1 MENLRNYF
9 EHILNFENNG
19 LVAVDRCHNLF
30 LIGAVLSK
38 KPESVLELGIGTGYI
53 TLSLIHA
60 LRYNQKGKLTC
71 VDDWSEWGGTEPEGI
86 NAYRSAGAEIVA
98 PVSEGEFVRNCP
110 SDSYDF
116 LISDADTFL
125 SGLWVDEHIR
135 ITKDNGF
142 MFFHNT
148 NRKAEYPN
156 LQLIE
161 QRMIEL
167 GLYYCHFIESSRP
180 DEHCGRGWLFAIN
193 RKLKRTP
200 NTQNLTKAGEAFQ
213 TPDAGSAT
221 NIASFLDKPVQEL
234 LYLGLVT
241 GKNYGW
247 GVCSKYLIRELS
259 NKASI
264 HVLNE
269 ADGSATNRG
278 LNGKL
283 FQALTSV
290 DFFSMY
296 KDARGRENYG
306 YTFFENELT
315 VNSVENAKKY
325 NLVLGGSSWCRD
337 RMLERGINNC
347 GVLIQGID
355 PEYFYPITE
364 EKRQDNFVVF
374 SGGKF
379 ELRKGQ
385 DLLLRAMKILQ
396 EKYSDIIL
404 VNCWYN
410 IWPQSMQLMKYSRYI
425 DFEYKEGCSWTE
437 IMSHIYEINGL
448 DPTRIKTYGL
458 VSNEAQREI
467 YKTTDIGVFPNRC
480 EGGTNLVLMEY
491 MACAKPAIVSFTSG
505 HKDIVNRENALL
517 LNDLYNFNLVD
528 VDNKLVGRWQEPSVD
543 QLVSNIEYA
552 YHHREQI
559 RKIGKRAGEDLKDY
573 TWERSARHLLDI
585 LGV

>member
-9 EHILNFENNG
+9 EHILNFENSS

-30 LIGAVLSK
+30 LIGALLSK

-53 TLSLIHA
+53 TLSVIHA
-60 LRYNQKGKLTC
+60 LRYNQKGRLTC
-71 VDDWSEWGGTEPEGI
+71 VDDWSEWGGAEPDGI
-86 NAYRSAGAEIVA
+86 DAYRSAGAEIVA
-98 PVSEGEFVRNCP
+98 PVSEREFVINCP

-125 SGLWVDEHIR
+125 SGLWVDEHVR
-135 ITKDNGF
+135 ITNNNGF

-148 NRKAEYPN
+148 NRKAEYRN
-156 LQLIE
+156 LQLIAE
-161 QRMIEL
+161 RIKEL
-167 GLYYCHFIESSRP
+167 GLFYYHFTESSRA
-180 DEHCGRGWLFAIN
+180 DEHCGRDWLFVIN
-193 RKLKRTP
+193 R
-200 NTQNLTKAGEAFQ
+200 NTKGAQRDQKITGAGEGLH
-213 TPDAGSAT
+213 TPGTESGP
-221 NIASFLDKPVQEL
+221 NMASVQYRPAEEL
-234 LYLGLVT
+234 LYLGLVI

-259 NKASI
+259 NKARI

-290 DFFSMY
+290 DFFGIY

-364 EKRQDNFVVF
+364 EKGHDNFVVF

-385 DLLLRAMKILQ
+385 DLVLRAMKILQ
-396 EKYSDIIL
+396 EKYSDIVL

-410 IWPQSMQLMKYSRYI
+410 IWPQSMQLMRYSRHI

-437 IMSHIYEINGL
+437 IMNHICDVNGL
-448 DPTRIKTYGL
+448 DPARIKTYGL

-491 MACAKPAIVSFTSG
+491 MACAKPVIVSFTSG
-505 HKDIVNRENALL
+505 HKDIVNGENALL

-528 VDNKLVGRWQEPSVD
+528 VENKLIGRWQEPSLD
-543 QLVSNIEYA
+543 QLVANIEYA

-559 RKIGKRAGEDLKDY
+559 REIGKRAGEDLKDY
-573 TWERSARHLLDI
+573 TWECSARNLLDI